1 MQDCYFIKYCNR
13 TESTMDIPKD
23 LKYTKEHEW
32 AKAEGDT
39 ALLGI
44 TDFAQHSLG
53 DVVFVELPE
62 VGTQLKKGEAFGSVE
77 SVKAASDIYS
87 PLSGEVIEI
96 NSELED
102 HPELLNESP
111 YEKGWI
117 IRIRVSD
124 TGESAEL
131 MNEAQYAEFV
141 EKEEQ

>member
-1 MQDCYFIKYCNR
+1 
-13 TESTMDIPKD
+13 MDIPKD

-32 AKAEGDT
+32 AKEEGDT

-62 VGTQLKKGEAFGSVE
+62 VGTRLKKGDVLGSVE

-117 IRIRVSD
+117 IKIRISGS
-124 TGESAEL
+124 GESAEL